1 MRDQFGSSSLSEDD
15 LGNLVQDDPYHM
27 TDLIH
32 ASSFCPTFDPLR
44 PYHAQHGNTCRK
56 LLGRSRNW
64 VCPPSSDSDLGLIS
78 ALSIGSHQ
86 SLPAFR
92 SGTAKAPVLA
102 RPMEDMEAG
111 GFQPGL

>member
-1 MRDQFGSSSLSEDD
+1 MPKAAGPIQKLGLS
-15 LGNLVQDDPYHM
+15 
-27 TDLIH
+27 
-32 ASSFCPTFDPLR
+32 
-44 PYHAQHGNTCRK
+44 
-56 LLGRSRNW
+56 
-64 VCPPSSDSDLGLIS
+64 PSSDSDLGLIS